1 VIEVNVNLIIQILT
15 SLGIAGVLGAVV
27 NFLLSRKKLGADASK
42 VITDAAMALVNS
54 TQARLDELE
63 TFKKERENY
72 DNQLRSRLARH
83 EMWDNKVYAALTK
96 LDPDFPIESPPSL
109 YITSPQIPPDGGGG
123 IEGIDES
130 EDEVFFSAYEEPEK
144 L

>member
-1 VIEVNVNLIIQILT
+1 MNVNLIIQILT

-27 NFLLSRKKLGADASK
+27 NFLLSRRKLGADASK

-72 DNQLRSRLARH
+72 DNQLRARLARH

-96 LDPDFPIESPPSL
+96 LDPEFPIESPPSL
-109 YITSPQIPPDGGGG
+109 YITAAGVPPDGGGEFDG
-123 IEGIDES
+123 VFDS
-130 EDEVFFSAYEEPEK
+130 EDDIIEDLYEDPSRD
-144 L
+144 